1 MITKQWNELARR
13 ILIRDEGLR
22 LHPYKDSHNFWTI
35 GVGRFIGA
43 NLQLLKISK
52 ATAIQMLDEDIET
65 AWKDTC
71 SIFGQEIVDNWPI
84 ARQLAVHSLLFNLG
98 ATKFKE
104 FERTIQAIK
113 SANWQTAALHLS
125 DSLWAK
131 QVGKRS
137 ERIISMIKSGE
148 IHEEYAG

>member
-22 LHPYKDSHNFWTI
+22 LYPYRDTQNFWTI

-43 NLQLLKISK
+43 NLNLFKISK
-52 ATAIQMLDEDIET
+52 ETALQMLDEDIQQ

-71 SIFGQEIVDNWPI
+71 TVFTEKVVLSWSLP
-84 ARQLAVHSLLFNLG
+84 RQLAVHSLLFNLG
-98 ATKFKE
+98 LTKFLK
-104 FERTIQAIK
+104 FEATIKALK
-113 SANWQTAALHLS
+113 SANWEEAANNLGK
-125 DSLWAK
+125 SLWAK

-137 ERIISMIKSGE
+137 ERLIKMVREGE
-148 IHEEYAG
+148 IHEEYIS